1 MFMGHD
7 PINAISPLYEAEDG
21 DSQRD
26 DLSFGWLMAMFG
38 VVSTLLAAI
47 IMLFAFHS

>member
-7 PINAISPLYEAEDG
+7 PIGTISPLYEAEDG
-21 DSQRD
+21 EGQSD

-38 VVSTLLAAI
+38 VVSALLAAI
-47 IMLFAFHS
+47 ILLFAFYS